1 RADYLSRDA
10 VFRIVPDDALSRQ
23 FSGYIEQFSTI
34 QTSRDCT
41 RYEIVI
47 KSHFGRLAATT
58 NTQIYQHQTTPAII
72 AAVLR
77 RHGLREHQFSFRLR
91 RQYPKHLF
99 RFQYRIDDLAYVQML
114 MQKAG
119 IYCYIV
125 ETQFGDMVVF
135 CDDIDHY
142 LYDPQL
148 VVPYRETA
156 GLEAG
161 GVEALTSLRT
171 HTVTVPASF
180 VVADYNPE
188 SAWERFR
195 DEANVAPQDPTTYGQ
210 PYVYGTHHLDQQ
222 GARWEAQLCHEAAI
236 ARQVV
241 YEGASNVL
249 QLQCARVLET
259 DLALPD
265 APKGQVVIGI

>member
-1 RADYLSRDA
+1 
-10 VFRIVPDDALSRQ
+10 
-23 FSGYIEQFSTI
+23 
-34 QTSRDCT
+34 
-41 RYEIVI
+41 
-47 KSHFGRLAATT
+47 
-58 NTQIYQHQTTPAII
+58 
-72 AAVLR
+72 
-77 RHGLREHQFSFRLR
+77 
-91 RQYPKHLF
+91 
-99 RFQYRIDDLAYVQML
+99 
-114 MQKAG
+114 
-119 IYCYIV
+119 
-125 ETQFGDMVVF
+125 
-135 CDDIDHY
+135 
-142 LYDPQL
+142 
-148 VVPYRETA
+148 
-156 GLEAG
+156 
-161 GVEALTSLRT
+161 ALTSLRT

-265 APKGQVVIGI
+265 APKGQVV